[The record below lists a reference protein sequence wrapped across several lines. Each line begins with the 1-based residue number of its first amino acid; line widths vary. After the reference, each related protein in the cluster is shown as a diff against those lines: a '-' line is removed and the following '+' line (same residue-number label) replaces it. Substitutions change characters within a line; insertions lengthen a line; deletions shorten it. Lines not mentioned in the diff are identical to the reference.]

1 MADAAEEKIRQ
12 LTEPMLRRKL
22 YVVLSKPTGT
32 PEQIKACTPSHL
44 EYMIGLEQKGIL
56 FASGPFLGANGKP
69 TGDGMTI
76 LRTASADEAKRIAEA
91 DPFFVGGLR
100 RFEVREWM
108 LMEGSVGLTVTF
120 SDQSVALA

>member
-1 MADAAEEKIRQ
+1 MADAADEKIRQ
-12 LTEPMLRRKL
+12 LTELMLRKKL
-22 YVVLSKPTGT
+22 YVVLSKPMGT

-44 EYMIGLEQKGIL
+44 EYMIALEKTGIL
-56 FASGPFLGANGKP
+56 FASGPFLGPDGRP
-69 TGDGMTI
+69 TGEGMTI
-76 LRTASADEAKRIAEA
+76 LRTASAEEAKRIAET

-108 LMEGSVGLTVTF
+108 LMEGSLGLTVTF

>member
-1 MADAAEEKIRQ
+1 MADAAEEKILQ
-12 LTEPMLRRKL
+12 LTQPMLRKKL

-44 EYMIGLEQKGIL
+44 EFMIGLEKRGIL
-56 FASGPFLGANGKP
+56 FASGPFLGPDGKP

-100 RFEVREWM
+100 RFEVREWI
-108 LMEGSVGLTVTF
+108 LMEGSLGLTVTF

>member
-12 LTEPMLRRKL
+12 LTEPMLRKKL

-44 EYMIGLEQKGIL
+44 EYMIALEKKGIL
-56 FASGPFLGANGKP
+56 FASGPFLGPDGKP
-69 TGDGMTI
+69 SGEGMTI
-76 LRTASADEAKRIAEA
+76 LRTASAEEAKRIAET

-108 LMEGSVGLTVTF
+108 LMEGSLGLTVTF